1 MPYSP
6 LISKIR
12 VHNPNKKGSAV
23 ANRNYAHYIATR
35 AGVSL
40 EEVDNIDDALS
51 NDKILEMNLDENIV
65 HQEASDEGYVRYMA
79 RRPRSHGLFGN
90 IDTTDLD
97 KVVQN
102 VNELSKQGRIIY
114 RGIISLSEKDG
125 EELGFR
131 NVNAWNNYLNRVM
144 PDIAQKLGLSP
155 TDHTWIAA
163 FHAEESHPHVH
174 YELWDNKDKVRSP
187 YIHTSVQKD
196 IRNMLSQ
203 EMFDDAYERSVRQVF
218 QEQLSELKE
227 NRNRE
232 RSEIL
237 DQAKNLINEV
247 GYVPGVEYE
256 RLPDKIQPEELKKIA
271 QETSRLIDMLPKSGR
286 LTYKFLPPEAKEQ
299 LTKLSGLII
308 SRTDMQREIS
318 SYLNTIKEMH
328 GYYGET
334 KTEIKNAP
342 LQGKADIEKR
352 IKNAL
357 LREIVNSIK
366 ITAEK
371 EPNFEFKENA
381 DVDMELH
388 VNDVIS
394 IINQDYYIEWND
406 SYKNAMDHLYGE
418 NPDLEKGFDIL
429 EQEAIKRNAIAI
441 EKIGNL
447 IEKQIGNNIDVREAD
462 EFFVEARKAYQ
473 DVYAQTDND
482 YIKTYAA
489 YKMGKMF
496 DRGLGGEQDYKT
508 AEKWYKIAGKN
519 TYAQYSLAKI
529 YLDNKLQS
537 SSEAEIQKNK
547 EQAFILMK
555 KSAER
560 KNAFAY
566 YELGNMYAHG
576 IGTNIDQDASD
587 SAYKQAYSL
596 FCEMTRKAT
605 DDSIL
610 YRVGKMTLD
619 GIGTTKSVEKAIDW
633 FKKAADLGN
642 ENAQYSLAKIYIEE
656 KDFEKVN
663 SAIKMLEKLA
673 ENNNMMAEYTLG
685 SIYADYESQY
695 YDLEKA
701 IGYLER
707 SAEQDNQ
714 FAEYKLGV
722 IYADPE
728 GQHYDL
734 EKAISYLEQ
743 SVKQDNQFAEYK
755 LGVIY
760 ADPEGQYYDLK
771 KAISYLE
778 QSAKQD
784 NQFAEYKLG
793 VIYADPEGQY
803 YDLEKA
809 ISYLEQSAKQDNQ
822 FAEYKLG
829 VIYADPERQH
839 YDLEKAISYLEQ
851 SAKQDNQFA
860 EYKLG
865 VIYADPEGPHYDL
878 EKAIRY
884 FGQSAI
890 QDNQS
895 ARYALGVIYADSEK
909 PYYNLDVA
917 ITYFKK
923 AAEQGNE
930 YAQYKLGSIYTNPE
944 NKQYDIKKGIAYLE
958 QAANKGNAYAQ
969 CKLGMIYYYGQG
981 VDQNKEIGRKW
992 LEKAAEQNNQMA
1004 KHVLDDTSL
1013 DMGMGISYA
1022 LVKAALSS
1030 VESMNQQGQYQNR
1043 VAAQS
1048 ITKNKSKTQEQVKA
1062 RDFMPE
1068 RL

>member
-12 VHNPNKKGSAV
+12 VHNPNRKGSAV

-40 EEVDNIDDALS
+40 ENVDSIDDALS
-51 NDKILEMNLDENIV
+51 NEKILEMNLDENIV

-97 KVVQN
+97 KVVKN

-114 RGIISLSEKDG
+114 RGIISLSERDG

-131 NVNAWNNYLNRVM
+131 NVNAWNNYLKRVM
-144 PDIAQKLGLSP
+144 PDIAQKLGVSP

-187 YIHTSVQKD
+187 YIHTNVQKD
-196 IRNMLSQ
+196 IRHMLSQ

-237 DQAKNLINEV
+237 DQAKSLINEV

-256 RLPDKIQPEELKKIA
+256 RLPDKIQSEDLKKIA
-271 QETSRLIDMLPKSGR
+271 QETSKLINMLPKSGR

-299 LTKLSGLII
+299 LTKLSNLII

-334 KTEIKNAP
+334 QTEIKNAQ

-357 LREIVNSIK
+357 LREIANSIK

-371 EPNFEFKENA
+371 EPNFEVKENA

-642 ENAQYSLAKIYIEE
+642 ENAQYSLAKIYLEE
-656 KDFEKVN
+656 KNFEKVN

-760 ADPEGQYYDLK
+760 ADPEGQYYDLE
-771 KAISYLE
+771 KAIGYLE
-778 QSAKQD
+778 RSAEQD

-793 VIYADPEGQY
+793 VIYADPEGQ
-803 YDLEKA
+803 
-809 ISYLEQSAKQDNQ
+809 
-822 FAEYKLG
+822 
-829 VIYADPERQH
+829 H

-851 SAKQDNQFA
+851 SVKQDNQFA

-890 QDNQS
+890 QDNQF

>member
-334 KTEIKNAP
+334 KTEIKNAQ

-760 ADPEGQYYDLK
+760 ADPEGQYYDL
-771 KAISYLE
+771 
-778 QSAKQD
+778 
-784 NQFAEYKLG
+784 
-793 VIYADPEGQY
+793 
-803 YDLEKA
+803 EKA

>member
-334 KTEIKNAP
+334 KTEIKNAQ
-342 LQGKADIEKR
+342 LQGKTDIEKR

-371 EPNFEFKENA
+371 ELNFEFKENA

-642 ENAQYSLAKIYIEE
+642 ENAQYSLAKIYLEE

-728 GQHYDL
+728 EPHYDL

-760 ADPEGQYYDLK
+760 ADPEGL
-771 KAISYLE
+771 
-778 QSAKQD
+778 
-784 NQFAEYKLG
+784 
-793 VIYADPEGQY
+793 
-803 YDLEKA
+803 
-809 ISYLEQSAKQDNQ
+809 
-822 FAEYKLG
+822 
-829 VIYADPERQH
+829 
-839 YDLEKAISYLEQ
+839 
-851 SAKQDNQFA
+851 
-860 EYKLG
+860 
-865 VIYADPEGPHYDL
+865 HYDL

>member
-334 KTEIKNAP
+334 KTEIKNAQ
-342 LQGKADIEKR
+342 LQGKTDIEKR

-371 EPNFEFKENA
+371 ELNFEFKENA

-642 ENAQYSLAKIYIEE
+642 ENAQYSLAKIYLEE

-728 GQHYDL
+728 EPHYDL

-793 VIYADPEGQY
+793 VIYADPEG
-803 YDLEKA
+803 L
-809 ISYLEQSAKQDNQ
+809 
-822 FAEYKLG
+822 
-829 VIYADPERQH
+829 
-839 YDLEKAISYLEQ
+839 
-851 SAKQDNQFA
+851 
-860 EYKLG
+860 
-865 VIYADPEGPHYDL
+865 HYDL

>member
-40 EEVDNIDDALS
+40 ENVDSIDDALS
-51 NDKILEMNLDENIV
+51 NEKILEMNLDENIV

-97 KVVQN
+97 KVVKN

-114 RGIISLSEKDG
+114 RGIISLSERDG

-131 NVNAWNNYLNRVM
+131 NVNAWNNYLKRVM
-144 PDIAQKLGLSP
+144 PDIAQKLGVSP

-196 IRNMLSQ
+196 IRHMLSQ

-256 RLPDKIQPEELKKIA
+256 RLPDKIQSEDLKKIA

-299 LTKLSGLII
+299 LTKLSNLII

-334 KTEIKNAP
+334 QTEIKNAQ

-357 LREIVNSIK
+357 LREIANSIK

-371 EPNFEFKENA
+371 EPNFEVKENA
-381 DVDMELH
+381 DVDIELH
-388 VNDVIS
+388 INDMIP

-406 SYKNAMDHLYGE
+406 SYKNAMNNLYGE

-441 EKIGNL
+441 EKIGTL
-447 IEKQIGNNIDVREAD
+447 IEKQIGNNIDVREAN

-496 DRGLGGEQDYKT
+496 ERGLGGEQDYKT

-529 YLDNKLQS
+529 YLDNKLQR
-537 SSEAEIQKNK
+537 SSEEEIQKNK
-547 EQAFILMK
+547 KQAFILME
-555 KSAER
+555 KSAEGG
-560 KNAFAY
+560 NAFAY

-576 IGTNIDQDASD
+576 IGTNIDRDASD
-587 SAYKQAYSL
+587 SAYKQAYAL
-596 FCEMTRKAT
+596 FCEMTQKAT

-619 GIGTTKSVEKAIDW
+619 GIGTTKSVENAIDW

-642 ENAQYSLAKIYIEE
+642 ENAQYSLAKIYLEE

-685 SIYADYESQY
+685 SIYADRESQY

-722 IYADPE
+722 IYADSE
-728 GQHYDL
+728 SRYYDL
-734 EKAISYLEQ
+734 EKAIGYLER
-743 SVKQDNQFAEYK
+743 
-755 LGVIY
+755 
-760 ADPEGQYYDLK
+760 
-771 KAISYLE
+771 
-778 QSAKQD
+778 SAKQD

-793 VIYADPEGQY
+793 VIYADPESRY

-809 ISYLEQSAKQDNQ
+809 IGYLERSAEQDNQ

-829 VIYADPERQH
+829 VIYADPESR
-839 YDLEKAISYLEQ
+839 Y
-851 SAKQDNQFA
+851 
-860 EYKLG
+860 
-865 VIYADPEGPHYDL
+865 YDL

-944 NKQYDIKKGIAYLE
+944 NNQYDIKKGVSYLE

-969 CKLGMIYYYGQG
+969 CKLGMIYYYGKG

-1004 KHVLDDTSL
+1004 KQVLNDTTL

-1030 VESMNQQGQYQNR
+1030 MESMNQQGQYQSR

-1048 ITKNKSKTQEQVKA
+1048 VTKHNRSKTKEQVKA
-1062 RDFMPE
+1062 MDFMPE